1 MGRLLKN
8 AYREWIGES
17 FLPGRTLAL
26 TLNFRQRSKG
36 RKLTQVVAMETIRRF
51 KHALRRKVFG
61 CRKASRLIDEYDLS
75 FAAVYEGKAS
85 REDGIA
91 LHCHALLE
99 VPDGQSIE
107 DWRTLCEEQWTQLE
121 WADKTDNRFDDYW
134 SSGFVTYMLK
144 SRTKDDWEQSIDM
157 ATLRLP
163 PQVATS

>member
-1 MGRLLKN
+1 MDRPLKN

-36 RKLTQVVAMETIRRF
+36 VKLTETIAKETIRRF

-61 CRKASRLIDEYDLS
+61 SRKASRLIDDYDLN
-75 FAAVYEGKAS
+75 FVAVYEGKAS

-99 VPDGQSIE
+99 VPAGYSVE
-107 DWRTLCEEQWTQLE
+107 AWRTLCEEQWKKLE
-121 WADKTDNRFDDYW
+121 WSDQTSNRFDDYW
-134 SSGFVTYMLK
+134 SSGFVTYVLK
-144 SRTKDDWEQSIDM
+144 SRTKEDLEKAMDM
-157 ATLRLP
+157 TTIRLP
-163 PQVATS
+163 PASAAS